1 MGGVVTIRSAS
12 TNRIIFFYQHAFSFP
27 IITERRIKS
36 RNHRQSR
43 PNCCARFAMAF
54 AGGPMAFSSRPAVL
68 RHAKPLAV
76 ARPEA
81 RLAGLVAA
89 LVVTFSGSLQPALA
103 GNFLQDAVEKK
114 AAEIQANIQKV
125 RRSRIEPPVHRSAK
139 PPHPHP
145 HHRPT
150 FKSDL
155 PRPSRT
161 RPALRPHC
169 RTRPRQP
176 KTDPLSMS

>member
-1 MGGVVTIRSAS
+1 
-12 TNRIIFFYQHAFSFP
+12 
-27 IITERRIKS
+27 
-36 RNHRQSR
+36 
-43 PNCCARFAMAF
+43 MAF

-125 RRSRIEPPVHRSAK
+125 RRSRVEPPVYMSAK

-176 KTDPLSMS
+176 KTDPRSMSSRPTSLRMSMPTARAASTSRSTPRRSRRRRQAASPSSRLGLA

>member
-1 MGGVVTIRSAS
+1 MFPR
-12 TNRIIFFYQHAFSFP
+12 NRDEINPTRFQMAAF
-27 IITERRIKS
+27 RG
-36 RNHRQSR
+36 
-43 PNCCARFAMAF
+43 AVL
-54 AGGPMAFSSRPAVL
+54 SSRPAVL

-125 RRSRIEPPVHRSAK
+125 RRSRIEPSIYRSPK
-139 PPHPHP
+139 PPH
-145 HHRPT
+145 
-150 FKSDL
+150 L
-155 PRPSRT
+155 SR
-161 RPALRPHC
+161 
-169 RTRPRQP
+169 RPRTLT
-176 KTDPLSMS
+176 TD

>member
-1 MGGVVTIRSAS
+1 MA
-12 TNRIIFFYQHAFSFP
+12 AF
-27 IITERRIKS
+27 RG
-36 RNHRQSR
+36 
-43 PNCCARFAMAF
+43 AVL
-54 AGGPMAFSSRPAVL
+54 SSRPAVL

-125 RRSRIEPPVHRSAK
+125 SRSRIEPSVYMHMYMSPK
-139 PPHPHP
+139 PPHLS
-145 HHRPT
+145 R
-150 FKSDL
+150 
-155 PRPSRT
+155 RT
-161 RPALRPHC
+161 RTL
-169 RTRPRQP
+169 T
-176 KTDPLSMS
+176 TD

>member
-1 MGGVVTIRSAS
+1 MA
-12 TNRIIFFYQHAFSFP
+12 AF
-27 IITERRIKS
+27 RG
-36 RNHRQSR
+36 
-43 PNCCARFAMAF
+43 AVL
-54 AGGPMAFSSRPAVL
+54 SSRPAVL

-125 RRSRIEPPVHRSAK
+125 SRSRIEPSVYMSPK
-139 PPHPHP
+139 PPH
-145 HHRPT
+145 
-150 FKSDL
+150 L
-155 PRPSRT
+155 SR
-161 RPALRPHC
+161 RA
-169 RTRPRQP
+169 RTLT
-176 KTDPLSMS
+176 TD